1 MIRTIRAR
9 YSGGLLEPL
18 EPLALEEGEEIEL
31 TLDEQVHESEEAED
45 AAFARA
51 LEEAIGSPSGSSND
65 RRIRAILRELGSR
78 LSTRPPLLVI

>member
-9 YSGGLLEPL
+9 YSEGVLEPL

-31 TLDEQVHESEEAED
+31 TLEEQVHESEEAED

-51 LEEAIGSPSGSSND
+51 MEEAMTTERVSELE
-65 RRIRAILRELGSR
+65 IRAILRER
-78 LSTRPPLLVI
+78 DEAAAAVRD

>member
-51 LEEAIGSPSGSSND
+51 LEEAMTTERVSEQE
-65 RRIRAILRELGSR
+65 IRAILREPDGG
-78 LSTRPPLLVI
+78 

>member
-9 YSGGLLEPL
+9 YSGGVLEPL

-31 TLDEQVHESEEAED
+31 TLEEQAHESEEAED

-51 LEEAIGSPSGSSND
+51 MQEAMTSERVSEEE
-65 RRIRAILRELGSR
+65 IRAILQDPDGG
-78 LSTRPPLLVI
+78 

>member
-9 YSGGLLEPL
+9 YSGGMLEPL

-31 TLDEQVHESEEAED
+31 TLEEQVHESEEAED

-51 LEEAIGSPSGSSND
+51 MEEAMTTERVSEQE
-65 RRIRAILRELGSR
+65 IRAILRDPDGD
-78 LSTRPPLLVI
+78 

>member
-9 YSGGLLEPL
+9 YSGGVLEPL

-31 TLDEQVHESEEAED
+31 TLNEQVHESEEAED

-51 LEEAIGSPSGSSND
+51 MQEAMTSERVSEEEVY
-65 RRIRAILRELGSR
+65 AILREQDEG
-78 LSTRPPLLVI
+78 